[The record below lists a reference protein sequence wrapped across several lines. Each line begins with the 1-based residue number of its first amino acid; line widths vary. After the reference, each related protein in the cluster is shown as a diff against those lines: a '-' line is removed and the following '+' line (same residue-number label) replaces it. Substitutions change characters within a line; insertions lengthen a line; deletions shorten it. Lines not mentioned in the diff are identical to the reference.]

1 MTVSGETA
9 AGAPVVA
16 KQWGEGG
23 SATLPM
29 VAILPARMAKVSI
42 VHLSSGGP
50 TGTVR
55 AGDGTALLSDN
66 TACIDLF
73 TGSRTRFSGCV
84 FDDDRWIAAGGLI
97 KTHTRP
103 AKDLDCLEEYPGMMD
118 LSGGLYSVA
127 TALNQSGASNTTFL
141 GYTTAARTAGQ
152 NTLPVSGLTRFPS
165 ASYSQAPTLGV
176 DYICRVEY
184 DHASGVNFRT
194 KGTFT
199 GQFTSASLFT
209 FNSGTLAFNVAS
221 TRRLSFRLVAAAWD
235 GLRVKEQYGNPAHPL
250 YYFRNPKGPERP
262 DWLTHYFI
270 DCSIGFGLRVLG
282 GTGNSSVFSADAN
295 RTSWVEW
302 GPQGWRISLPKPPYN
317 DTQSPP
323 RWAYDATFSD
333 VSEPLMG
340 DGLPAWGRNG
350 SRNDHSWENTIVIAR
365 TGLYKRPGSHGME
378 SFASLTASPNS
389 SQQYQEFP
397 PFPDYRWLK
406 TDGTVD
412 QATEGDTRF
421 WPNRGGTEIVGN
433 HTMNATSIQTAGLP
447 VGTIVGDTVQIWLR
461 PFKPGRAKL
470 LQVPI
475 ATLPGGNVF
484 TIAAPG
490 LPHNILKRSE
500 VTIIPAH
507 TAPVDDWFMT
517 LDQFALR

>member
-1 MTVSGETA
+1 
-9 AGAPVVA
+9 
-16 KQWGEGG
+16 
-23 SATLPM
+23 
-29 VAILPARMAKVSI
+29 
-42 VHLSSGGP
+42 
-50 TGTVR
+50 
-55 AGDGTALLSDN
+55 
-66 TACIDLF
+66 
-73 TGSRTRFSGCV
+73 
-84 FDDDRWIAAGGLI
+84 
-97 KTHTRP
+97 
-103 AKDLDCLEEYPGMMD
+103 
-118 LSGGLYSVA
+118 
-127 TALNQSGASNTTFL
+127 
-141 GYTTAARTAGQ
+141 
-152 NTLPVSGLTRFPS
+152 
-165 ASYSQAPTLGV
+165 
-176 DYICRVEY
+176 
-184 DHASGVNFRT
+184 
-194 KGTFT
+194 
-199 GQFTSASLFT
+199 
-209 FNSGTLAFNVAS
+209 
-221 TRRLSFRLVAAAWD
+221 
-235 GLRVKEQYGNPAHPL
+235 
-250 YYFRNPKGPERP
+250 
-262 DWLTHYFI
+262 
-270 DCSIGFGLRVLG
+270 
-282 GTGNSSVFSADAN
+282 
-295 RTSWVEW
+295 
-302 GPQGWRISLPKPPYN
+302 
-317 DTQSPP
+317 
-323 RWAYDATFSD
+323 
-333 VSEPLMG
+333 MG